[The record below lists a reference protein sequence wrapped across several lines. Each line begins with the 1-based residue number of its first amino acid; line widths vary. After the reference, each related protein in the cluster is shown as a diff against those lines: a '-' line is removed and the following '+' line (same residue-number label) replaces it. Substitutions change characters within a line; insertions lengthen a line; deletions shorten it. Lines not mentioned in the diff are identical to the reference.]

1 MNTLHSKVTA
11 IGHSEAS
18 FGKLELI
25 LSSFLIVYYR
35 SNVDDDVL
43 CAKILQN
50 WELLRILFVL
60 ATREVYQRIND
71 LNQLVLPISHDESA
85 HASDLEIKVVDEV
98 TLLIE
103 VSRG

>member
-1 MNTLHSKVTA
+1 M
-11 IGHSEAS
+11 
-18 FGKLELI
+18 
-25 LSSFLIVYYR
+25 YDR

-50 WELLRILFVL
+50 WELLRILLVL

-98 TLLIE
+98 TFLIE